1 MNRKNYSFFT
11 VNSGKVHGFRVELQ
25 GYRGPMAR
33 SGLKT
38 LPKPGEVWLSC
49 PPYLMMAR
57 IVDVDLANEP
67 PVVSYELHD
76 DDGSLLQAV
85 EHATLDFGWWR
96 TFQRLEP
103 RFG

>member
-1 MNRKNYSFFT
+1 
-11 VNSGKVHGFRVELQ
+11 
-25 GYRGPMAR
+25 MAR
-33 SGLKT
+33 LNVKS

-49 PPYLMMAR
+49 PPYLMLAK
-57 IVDVDLANEP
+57 IVEVDLGVEP
-67 PVVSYELHD
+67 AVVSYELHD

-85 EHATLDFGWWR
+85 EHATLDRGWWQ

>member
-1 MNRKNYSFFT
+1 MVF
-11 VNSGKVHGFRVELQ
+11 GFCVE
-25 GYRGPMAR
+25 GRGIEDRMA
-33 SGLKT
+33 SPNVKS

-49 PPYLMMAR
+49 PPFLLMAK
-57 IVDVDLANEP
+57 IVDVDVVTGP

-76 DDGSLLQAV
+76 EDGSLLEAV
-85 EHATLDFGWWR
+85 HHATLDRGWWR

>member
-1 MNRKNYSFFT
+1 MAAPN
-11 VNSGKVHGFRVELQ
+11 VKVI
-25 GYRGPMAR
+25 
-33 SGLKT
+33 
-38 LPKPGEVWLSC
+38 PKAGEIWLSC

-57 IVDVDLANEP
+57 IVEVNTEAEP

-85 EHATLDFGWWR
+85 EHAALDRGWWL

>member
-1 MNRKNYSFFT
+1 MGSPNVKS
-11 VNSGKVHGFRVELQ
+11 
-25 GYRGPMAR
+25 
-33 SGLKT
+33 

-49 PPYLMMAR
+49 PPYLMLAR
-57 IVDVDLANEP
+57 IVAVSLDSET

-85 EHATLDFGWWR
+85 EHATLDHGWWR

>member
-1 MNRKNYSFFT
+1 
-11 VNSGKVHGFRVELQ
+11 
-25 GYRGPMAR
+25 MA
-33 SGLKT
+33 SQNVKHVKS
-38 LPKPGEVWLSC
+38 PPQPGEVWLSC
-49 PPYLMMAR
+49 PPFLMLAL
-57 IVDVDLANEP
+57 IVEVDPGSEP

-85 EHATLDFGWWR
+85 EHATLDRGWWR

>member
-1 MNRKNYSFFT
+1 
-11 VNSGKVHGFRVELQ
+11 
-25 GYRGPMAR
+25 MAAPNV
-33 SGLKT
+33 KT

-49 PPYLMMAR
+49 PPYLLMAR
-57 IVDVDLANEP
+57 IVDVDGEAKP

-85 EHATLDFGWWR
+85 EHARLDYGWWR
-96 TFQRLEP
+96 TFQRLQP

>member
-1 MNRKNYSFFT
+1 
-11 VNSGKVHGFRVELQ
+11 
-25 GYRGPMAR
+25 
-33 SGLKT
+33 
-38 LPKPGEVWLSC
+38 
-49 PPYLMMAR
+49 MMAR
-57 IVDVDLANEP
+57 IVEVNTEAEP

-85 EHATLDFGWWR
+85 EHARLDHGWWR

>member
-1 MNRKNYSFFT
+1 
-11 VNSGKVHGFRVELQ
+11 
-25 GYRGPMAR
+25 MA
-33 SGLKT
+33 SPNVKT

-49 PPYLMMAR
+49 PPYLMLAR
-57 IVDVDLANEP
+57 IVDVDSRAEP

-76 DDGSLLQAV
+76 EDGSLLQSV
-85 EHATLDFGWWR
+85 EHATLDHGWWQ

>member
-1 MNRKNYSFFT
+1 
-11 VNSGKVHGFRVELQ
+11 
-25 GYRGPMAR
+25 MAR
-33 SGLKT
+33 LNVKSV
-38 LPKPGEVWLSC
+38 PKPGELWLSC
-49 PPYLMMAR
+49 PPYLLVAQ
-57 IVDVDLANEP
+57 IVEVDLGAEP

-85 EHATLDFGWWR
+85 EHATLDRGWWQ

>member
-1 MNRKNYSFFT
+1 
-11 VNSGKVHGFRVELQ
+11 
-25 GYRGPMAR
+25 MA
-33 SGLKT
+33 SPNVKS

-57 IVDVDLANEP
+57 IVDVDLVTEP

-76 DDGSLLQAV
+76 DDGALLQKVA
-85 EHATLDFGWWR
+85 HATLDPGWWR
-96 TFQRLEP
+96 TFKRLER

>member
-1 MNRKNYSFFT
+1 M
-11 VNSGKVHGFRVELQ
+11 LAQ
-25 GYRGPMAR
+25 
-33 SGLKT
+33 
-38 LPKPGEVWLSC
+38 
-49 PPYLMMAR
+49 
-57 IVDVDLANEP
+57 IVDVDLASEP

-85 EHATLDFGWWR
+85 EHATLDHGWWR

>member
-1 MNRKNYSFFT
+1 MNP
-11 VNSGKVHGFRVELQ
+11 GFYVETQ
-25 GYRGPMAR
+25 GYFGPMA
-33 SGLKT
+33 SPNVKT

-49 PPYLMMAR
+49 PPYLLLAR
-57 IVDVDLANEP
+57 IVDVNLDSDL

-76 DDGSLLQAV
+76 EDGSLLQAV
-85 EHATLDFGWWR
+85 EHATLDHGWWR

>member
-1 MNRKNYSFFT
+1 MT
-11 VNSGKVHGFRVELQ
+11 LGFRVETE
-25 GYRGPMAR
+25 GYFGSMA
-33 SGLKT
+33 SPNVKT

-49 PPYLMMAR
+49 PPYLLLAR
-57 IVDVDLANEP
+57 IVDVNLDSDT

-76 DDGSLLQAV
+76 EDGALLHAV
-85 EHATLDFGWWR
+85 EHATLDHGWWR